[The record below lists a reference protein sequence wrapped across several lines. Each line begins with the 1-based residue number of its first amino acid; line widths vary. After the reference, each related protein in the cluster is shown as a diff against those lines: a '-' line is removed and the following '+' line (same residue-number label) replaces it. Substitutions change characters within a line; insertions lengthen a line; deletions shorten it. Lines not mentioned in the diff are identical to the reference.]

1 MKRIQI
7 KFVAKLKSAFSSLWD
22 SLYLNSPTLCCKYKT
37 LVYCA
42 GISPGIL
49 NLIHQQPAWWELKN
63 LLRNVLSDS
72 L

>member
-37 LVYCA
+37 LVLCA
-42 GISPGIL
+42 GINPGIL
-49 NLIHQQPAWWELKN
+49 NLINPATSMVRIKN
-63 LLRNVLSDS
+63 LLRNVLSDCF
-72 L
+72 